1 VFVDEL
7 GLLIGPAIFVVNDS
21 TEVYVRQ
28 TEDAKIFLVVRRG
41 WQLWIN
47 RRSVTEEVRERE
59 THGTAT
65 SRQNSQRVYICC
77 EISTL
82 AQLISIA
89 CLQFAFPHV
98 AYKLINIYK

>member
-41 WQLWIN
+41 QRRRAIEALEARAPPPPVLRLW
-47 RRSVTEEVRERE
+47 S
-59 THGTAT
+59 
-65 SRQNSQRVYICC
+65 
-77 EISTL
+77 
-82 AQLISIA
+82 
-89 CLQFAFPHV
+89 
-98 AYKLINIYK
+98 